1 MPVAALPDPT
11 FPPPRVSVIL
21 PVYNHA
27 AYVTAALDSV
37 RAQTLGDWELIVID
51 DGSTDDSRAVLQRYV
66 DTAKDPRIQLH
77 LQDNAGSH
85 AAINRGLS
93 MARAP
98 YLAIL
103 NSDDRFAPTRLERL
117 LALAQQHP
125 GDLLAVTAVRLI
137 DGEGA
142 LVEERDPQ
150 FWWLRMYRDILDY
163 WRASQRNSAH
173 PARDALLW
181 GNFTISTSNFF
192 LSRTLLD
199 RLGPL
204 GHFRYVLDWEYA
216 LRVTIACP
224 QAFHFLDDEPL
235 LDYRLHGR
243 NTILSGAI
251 RNHVEAAW
259 MLRRANKRIARRGEP
274 VPGHAVERLRYL
286 DRFVRQQLVRKR
298 DIDLDVLRH
307 KQELTEAHVEKLEA
321 QLHDRQ
327 SQLDAMTQ
335 ERNELELSLRQRDQ
349 ALRKRTQDLHTAQWQ
364 AQVAQQRADHLDEI
378 VANLHASTSWRVTA
392 PLRWAGA
399 KGQVLARKR
408 QTALRLR
415 AQGWSWWRLAALA
428 MGLEAAP
435 PAAVAVSTDPSP
447 EGRCTAGYRLWL
459 EAEAQRV
466 QALQLQEPGPSVQR
480 PDLPR
485 ISLLVPVH
493 DTEPAMLEAMLDS
506 VRNQIY
512 PHWELCLCDDASTR
526 PETLS
531 LLDRAVAEEPRIR
544 LHRRESNGH
553 IAQATNDALTLA
565 TGEWVALLDHDD
577 ALAPH
582 ALLRVAQTLAEQ
594 PGLEL
599 LYTDEDKLDEQGQR
613 CLPYFKPDWSPALLW
628 SQNYVGHLLCV
639 KRSVLLEVGGL
650 RVGTEGSQDY
660 DLVLRLAERGVQV
673 HHLPEVLYHW
683 RLHTGSTAINTEAKP
698 YAHTAGRE
706 ALARH
711 LARRYPEQFDRVDE
725 SEHLFVYE
733 PRFKVP
739 AQAKASIVIPTKD
752 KVELLQPCID
762 SILGKT
768 TWPHFEIIVLD
779 NNSSEPQTAQYLQAL
794 AAREPRVRVVDAPIP
809 FNWSR
814 LNNIGASHATGDVLV
829 FLNND
834 TLVITPDWLERLME
848 MALLPDVGTVG
859 ALLLYEDGTVQHA
872 GVVVGMG
879 GWADHVY
886 KAMPVAH
893 LPGPYVSNMVMR
905 NVLASTGAC
914 VAVARDTLAALGGF
928 DESFEICGSDV
939 ELGVRAHKRGLQ
951 NIYLPSVRLYHLE
964 SKTRSSHVPEVDFI
978 QSDLKYAPYRLGG
991 DPFFNPN
998 LDAMAS
1004 TPTPRHPAGAS
1015 A

>member
-1 MPVAALPDPT
+1 MPVAAVPDLASPL
-11 FPPPRVSVIL
+11 PRVSVIL

-27 AYVTAALDSV
+27 AYVTEALDSV
-37 RAQTLGDWELIVID
+37 RAQTLPDWELIVID

-66 DTAKDPRIQLH
+66 DTAQDPRIRLY

-93 MARAP
+93 LARAP

-125 GDLLAVTAVRLI
+125 GELLAVTAVRLV
-137 DGEGA
+137 DGVGQP
-142 LVEERDPQ
+142 VEPRDPQ
-150 FWWLRMYRDILDY
+150 FWWLRMYRDILAY
-163 WRASQRNSAH
+163 WRASQQRSAN

-192 LSRTLLD
+192 MSRALFE
-199 RLGPL
+199 RLGGL

-216 LRVTIACP
+216 LRVTIECP

-235 LDYRLHGR
+235 LDYRLHGS
-243 NTILSGAI
+243 NTILGGAI

-259 MLRRANKRIARRGEP
+259 MLRRANKRIVRRGEA
-274 VPGHAVERLRYL
+274 VPPHAVERIRYL

-298 DIDLDVLRH
+298 DIDLKVLRD
-307 KQELTEAHVEKLEA
+307 KLALTEAHVGKLEA
-321 QLHDRQ
+321 QLHEQHGR
-327 SQLDAMTQ
+327 LAAMGQ
-335 ERNELELSLRQRDQ
+335 ERERFAVALHQ
-349 ALRKRTQDLHTAQWQ
+349 AQQQ
-364 AQVAQQRADHLDEI
+364 AQVAQQRAQHLEQI
-378 VANLHASTSWRVTA
+378 VADLHASTSWRATA
-392 PLRWAGA
+392 PLRWIGGKAR
-399 KGQVLARKR
+399 VLARKWR
-408 QTALRLR
+408 TARRLR
-415 AQGWSWWRLAALA
+415 AEGWRWGQLAALA
-428 MGLEAAP
+428 VGLKTSAPAPAPVAAP
-435 PAAVAVSTDPSP
+435 PQ
-447 EGRCTAGYRLWL
+447 GRCTDSYRQWL
-459 EAEAQRV
+459 AAEDRRV
-466 QALQLQEPGPSVQR
+466 QALHAAPGLDLSR
-480 PDLPR
+480 TDLPR

-493 DTEPAMLEAMLDS
+493 DTDPAMLQAMLDS
-506 VRNQIY
+506 VRDQIY

-526 PETLS
+526 PETLDV
-531 LLDRAVAEEPRIR
+531 LTQAVARDPRIR
-544 LHRRESNGH
+544 LHRRDRNGH
-553 IAQATNDALTLA
+553 IVHASNDALALA
-565 TGEWVALLDHDD
+565 TGDWVALLDHDD
-577 ALAPH
+577 TLAPH
-582 ALLRVAQTLAEQ
+582 ALLRVAQALLEQ
-594 PGLEL
+594 PDLEL

-639 KRSVLLEVGGL
+639 KRTVLQEVGGW
-650 RVGTEGSQDY
+650 RAGTEGSQDY
-660 DLVLRLAERGVQV
+660 DLVLRLAERGVRA

-683 RLHTGSTAINTEAKP
+683 RLHAGSTAINTESKP

-711 LARRYPEQFDRVDE
+711 LARRYPQQFDRVDE
-725 SEHLFVYE
+725 GAYLFVYE
-733 PRFKVP
+733 PRFKLP
-739 AQAKASIVIPTKD
+739 SQARASIIIPTKD
-752 KVELLQPCID
+752 KVELLKPCID
-762 SILGKT
+762 SILGKS
-768 TWPHFEIIVLD
+768 TWPHFEIIILD
-779 NNSSEPQTAQYLQAL
+779 NNSSEPQTAEYLQSL
-794 AAREPRVRVVDAPIP
+794 AEQEPRVRVVDAPIP

-814 LNNIGASHATGDVLV
+814 LNNIGASHASGDVLV

-848 MALLPDVGTVG
+848 LALLPDVGTVG
-859 ALLLYEDGTVQHA
+859 PLLLYEDGTIQHA

-893 LPGPYVSNMVMR
+893 LPGPYVANTVMR
-905 NVLASTGAC
+905 NVMANTGAC

-928 DESFEICGSDV
+928 DEAFEICGSDV

-951 NIYLPSVRLYHLE
+951 NIYLPSVQLYHLE
-964 SKTRSSHVPEVDFI
+964 SKTRSPHVPEVDFI

-998 LDAMAS
+998 LDVMAS
-1004 TPTPRHPAGAS
+1004 TPTPRHPQGGA